1 MAALNDRP
9 IIMPLS
15 NPTSKSECTFEAAV
29 AATHR
34 RVLFASG
41 SPYPPLQH
49 AGRTL
54 HPAQANN
61 AYIFPAV
68 GHAAVL
74 ARCREIRQASGA
86 RLAVSVWP
94 RGRGFFSSTQFTHP
108 LFPLVARVPPH
119 FSFHQFV
126 LPSTCSS
133 PRSDDV
139 FLVAAERLASMSSL
153 AELEAGFLFPRFSGI
168 KQVSARLM
176 AACADYMVSE

>member
-29 AATHR
+29 AATQG

-41 SPYPPLQH
+41 SPYPPLQRG
-49 AGRTL
+49 GRTL

-74 ARCREIRQASGA
+74 ARCREIRQASGGWLAA
-86 RLAVSVWP
+86 RLAV
-94 RGRGFFSSTQFTHP
+94 
-108 LFPLVARVPPH
+108 
-119 FSFHQFV
+119 
-126 LPSTCSS
+126 
-133 PRSDDV
+133 
-139 FLVAAERLASMSSL
+139 
-153 AELEAGFLFPRFSGI
+153 
-168 KQVSARLM
+168 
-176 AACADYMVSE
+176 